1 MGDGEMG
8 VFVMFQ
14 AHCLISADRKNIFEE
29 TLICSFGVSAA
40 HVCLSFA
47 NSWIVV

>member
-1 MGDGEMG
+1 MG

-40 HVCLSFA
+40 HVCLSHPFA